1 MRWTGSLAIAVLV
14 VLTQLGSVAHAQ
26 PCTVPLVASG
36 PVDPANGFPLYYLD
50 SNNLGLAPCLDFV
63 CDPALPVPNPNLPIS
78 FPDNFPDEFFYQRAI
93 ANMTGPGGQTF
104 LLNLALEG
112 SFLNGV
118 PVNGDQMVFTRLRVR
133 ATGLTPGAVYT
144 VTHPFGVETLRAD
157 GVPPVV
163 INFTRDT
170 GNIPLAFT
178 VALNGDV
185 GPFLSFLAGASPPP
199 PGTIGNPAANQTV
212 TGSACG
218 TNIFRVEGPGLP
230 AGGVQTNLFGTLIG
244 RRAVICGNGFLDP
257 GEQCDLGSANGAPG
271 GCCTANCTFAAAGT
285 PCSDG
290 NPCNVNGTCDGTS
303 TVCPV
308 TGFTTAPCND
318 ANACTTADTCAN
330 GTCVGGPPPNCDD
343 GNVCTTDTCDPVAG
357 CVHTNNT
364 AACDDGNAC
373 TGPDAC
379 GGGACQPGPA
389 INCDDGNSCTT
400 DGCDPAT
407 GCVHTNNNSLTCT
420 DNNACT
426 SLDFCLNGQCLGGPS
441 ISCDDGNP
449 CTDDLCD
456 AQLGCLHVN
465 NHAACSDGNA
475 CTTNDTCSNGTCV
488 GGPPPNCDDGNICTA
503 DTCVPAT
510 GCLHQNVSVAC
521 DDGNACT
528 TNDHCSSGVCLG
540 GAPRNCDDGN
550 PCTTDSCS
558 PTAGCQ
564 NVNADGASCDDGN
577 ACTVNDTCRAGSCVG
592 VAGSVAVCPPLDSCH
607 LAGTCDPLT
616 GTCSNPPKPNGS
628 ACDDGNACTQAD
640 TCRLGVCKGGAP
652 VACTALDSCHTAGV
666 CDPRTG
672 ACSNPPKADGAPCND
687 GLFCTV
693 NDTCT
698 SGVCGGAPRN
708 CATAADQCNNAVCNE
723 AADRCDPVP
732 KADGTSCND
741 GNACTRTDSCRA
753 GTCIGTSPVVC
764 VAADDCHNAG
774 VCQPSTGTCTQPVKP
789 IGTPCNDG
797 NTCTQNDTCNRGVCS
812 GTSVVCAASDQC
824 HAAGT
829 CDPATG
835 ACSNPAKPDGTTC
848 SDGNACT
855 QTDTCRAGACVGA
868 QPVVCSAADQC
879 HAAGTCDPATG
890 TCSSPAR
897 PNGTPC
903 DDGSACTRP
912 DTCQAGVCTGAN
924 AGACAAP
931 DQCHTAGTCD
941 PATGTCT
948 NPAKPD
954 GTACNDG
961 NPCTQTDTC
970 QSGTCVGTK
979 PVVCAASDQCHTAG
993 VCDPATGTC
1002 SSPPKPDGTA
1012 CDDGNACTLTDTCQT
1027 GVCRGVNPVV
1037 CAVLDQ
1043 CHAVGTCNPAT
1054 GACSN
1059 PEKPNGA
1066 ACDDGSACT
1075 RSDSCQAG
1083 VCRGRD
1089 PVVCTAADQCH
1100 DAGTCDPGT
1109 GACSTPPKPDGAACD
1124 DGNACTQADTCHRGV
1139 CTGGDPVACTAA
1151 DQCHVAGTCDPTT
1164 GRCTEPAKPD
1174 GTHCDDGNACTRTDT
1189 CQAGVCSGTSAVT
1202 CSPSDACHDA
1212 GTCDPATGLCS
1223 NPNKPD
1229 GSVCNDGNGC
1239 TRTDTCQGGSCVG
1252 SNPVACLASDPCHTA
1267 GICDPATGTCSD
1279 PPKQNGASCDDG
1291 NPCTRTD
1298 SCQSGTC
1305 TGTNPVVCSA
1315 ADACHDAGTCNPST
1329 GACTSPPKPDGTS
1342 CDDGSACTRS
1352 DTCQGGTCTGANP
1365 VSCPAPD
1372 ECHQAG
1378 VCDPVTG
1385 TCSFA
1390 AKPDGSACNDGDAC
1404 TQSDTCQAGVCRGG
1418 NPVVCAASDQC
1429 HLAGTCDPATGTC
1442 PNPPK
1447 DDGSPCNDAN
1457 ACTRSDVCE
1466 AGVCRG
1472 TDPVVCAPSDQCHAA
1487 GTCNT
1492 LTGTCT
1498 NPAKADGTACD
1509 DGAFCT
1515 ASDSC
1520 TAGVC
1525 GGTPRDC
1532 GAAGDQ
1538 CNDGVC
1544 NEAAQRCEPAPVHD
1558 GTPCSDGNL
1567 CTQTDTCH
1575 AGVCVGLPIVCTAR
1589 DQCHGIGVCD
1599 PTTGSCTNPVAD
1611 GGACDDGQFCT
1622 VGDTCLRGV
1631 CRGTP
1636 RDCSALLDA
1645 CNGAVCNEAAAQCE
1659 RAPKRDGTPCDD
1671 ADACTQTDTCR
1682 DGTCVGSAP
1691 VACAPTDQCHDAGTC
1706 DPHTGACSNPPKA
1719 DGSACTDG
1727 DECTRVDTCES
1738 GSCVGGDP
1746 IVCIALDPCHQAGSC
1761 DPASGACSTPPA
1773 PDGTPCEDGSRCS
1786 LNDACVAGT
1795 CVAGAPA
1802 DCDDGN
1808 PCTEDSC
1815 DPSGG
1820 CQHRPL
1826 ADGTGC
1832 DDGNACTATDV
1843 CGAGVCIG
1851 SSPVVCT
1858 ALDQCHEVG
1867 VCDPATGTCS
1877 QPPRSDASP
1886 CNDGDACTRD
1896 DVCRA
1901 GVCVPGAATVCGAL
1915 DQCHAPGVCDPATGT
1930 CSNPEIGCDDGD
1942 PCTVD
1947 ACFPD
1952 SGCAHLPTTGFA
1964 SITCV
1969 FAANRELGVCPGES
1983 VPAALTRLSGEAQ
1996 QMIAEATA
2004 ASGRRHA
2011 KILLRKA
2018 ARKLGAAARLATRSG
2033 KKRQLSVACVGALR
2047 GLYLDGKARAET
2059 LARGISA
2066 SR

>member
-118 PVNGDQMVFTRLRVR
+118 PVNGNQMVFTRLRVR

-475 CTTNDTCSNGTCV
+475 CTTNDTCSSGTCV

-540 GAPRNCDDGN
+540 GAPRSCDDGN

-741 GNACTRTDSCRA
+741 GNTCTRTDSCRA

-879 HAAGTCDPATG
+879 HTAGTCDPATG

-1089 PVVCTAADQCH
+1089 SVVCTAADQCH

-1305 TGTNPVVCSA
+1305 TGTNPVVCTA